1 MPLETINLS
10 GKDAQDGE
18 KFTPTPE
25 ELRTIQEKMK
35 DPKFVELFHSYM
47 KSMEDPETRRE
58 EEAYLKQVE
67 HQAKAGG
74 DYSFDFVFPKP
85 GFVVELLEP
94 STSYQ
99 VTHPSLKA
107 ESKKKKHVPRV
118 YVNMCS
124 SEKIDSFSEH
134 STGDREKS
142 NWLVPVSVSKPRT
155 ELFSEEV
162 ATSGKKG
169 EKQTHE
175 SGEGTN
181 PVVVYDAVF
190 HPNTLQLTDRSDRFC
205 CFLVNIAV
213 EHINS
218 GYGDCH
224 GFEFR
229 RLPSRIQSVGTPQN
243 QTISR
248 EKGKSPFAATMN
260 EQTLTHPTKVLP
272 PLTSTSE
279 KGRTTPCNK
288 GKETSGVQAKKET
301 DAEAGDK
308 VEKKEHIP
316 HFTIAHQGHIDLTD
330 TWGWKIVDRR
340 VGVPEALVVK
350 MDFTGVQSAAD
361 LNIEVE
367 STYVIIAKSSSH
379 PYYGSVTLPFSVESM
394 PLEAKFERRK
404 SRLTLVLRV
413 VPPAPTGI
421 TAEDMRQE
429 LLSAGNPP
437 DSVTEHVEDVAT
449 ERKNNDST
457 QDSATAGCVANDETS
472 TVSDLLPPEARP
484 TAVELP
490 KETPSVPQFSC
501 VGDQDRVR
509 IVMEKVQATR
519 LEREKAAAAAEEKE
533 ASFAKTGFDTQEK
546 ENDDDP
552 AKESVGNPEH
562 EPQREVVTGST
573 ALEGAALTSTFTL
586 TEVSATA
593 GADGAVHVED
603 GTETAEDAAG
613 LELLRQRQDAWQREI
628 HRRTEARHDEDREKA
643 LIAGREARREAER
656 LRRKAEAARL
666 QEAAAVK
673 LTERMAELP
682 LRNRHIFTV
691 D

>member
-124 SEKIDSFSEH
+124 SEKIDPFSEQ

-162 ATSGKKG
+162 ATSGKTG

-181 PVVVYDAVF
+181 PVVVYDALF

-248 EKGKSPFAATMN
+248 EKGKSPFAAAMN
-260 EQTLTHPTKVLP
+260 EQALAHPTKVLP

-288 GKETSGVQAKKET
+288 GKETSGVQAKKKT
-301 DAEAGDK
+301 DGEAGDK

-379 PYYGSVTLPFSVESM
+379 PYYGSVTLPFSVEST

-429 LLSAGNPP
+429 LISAGDPP
-437 DSVTEHVEDVAT
+437 DSVTEHAEDVVT
-449 ERKNNDST
+449 ERKNKDSA

-472 TVSDLLPPEARP
+472 TVSDLLPAEARP

-509 IVMEKVQATR
+509 IVMEKVQAAR
-519 LEREKAAAAAEEKE
+519 LEREKAAAAAEEQE
-533 ASFAKTGFDTQEK
+533 VSFAKTGSDPQEK

-552 AKESVGNPEH
+552 AKESAGNPEH

-573 ALEGAALTSTFTL
+573 ALEAAASTPTFTL

-593 GADGAVHVED
+593 GADDAVHVED
-603 GTETAEDAAG
+603 GTKTAEGAAG

-643 LIAGREARREAER
+643 LIADREARREAER
-656 LRRKAEAARL
+656 LRRRAEAAKL

-673 LTERMAELP
+673 LAERMAELP

>member
-10 GKDAQDGE
+10 GKDAQEGG

-67 HQAKAGG
+67 QQAKAGG

-107 ESKKKKHVPRV
+107 GSKTKKHVPRV

-124 SEKIDSFSEH
+124 SEKIDPFSEQ

-162 ATSGKKG
+162 ATSGKTG

-190 HPNTLQLTDRSDRFC
+190 HPNTLQLADRSDRFC

-248 EKGKSPFAATMN
+248 EKGKSPFAAAMN
-260 EQTLTHPTKVLP
+260 EQALTHPTKVLP
-272 PLTSTSE
+272 PLTSASE
-279 KGRTTPCNK
+279 KGGTAPCNK
-288 GKETSGVQAKKET
+288 GKETGGMQATKKT
-301 DAEAGDK
+301 DAKSGDK
-308 VEKKEHIP
+308 VEKENIP

-350 MDFTGVQSAAD
+350 MEFTGVQSAAD

-379 PYYGSVTLPFSVESM
+379 PYCGTVTLPFSVEST

-429 LLSAGNPP
+429 LLAAGDPPNP
-437 DSVTEHVEDVAT
+437 VTEHTNDVVT
-449 ERKNNDST
+449 ERHNNDSA
-457 QDSATAGCVANDETS
+457 QDSATAGCVANADTS
-472 TVSDLLPPEARP
+472 TVSNLLPEEARP
-484 TAVELP
+484 TAVGLH

-509 IVMEKVQATR
+509 IVMEKVQAAR
-519 LEREKAAAAAEEKE
+519 LEREKAAAAAAEQQE
-533 ASFAKTGFDTQEK
+533 ASFAKTGCDSQEK
-546 ENDDDP
+546 ENDDNP
-552 AKESVGNPEH
+552 AKESAEDPEL
-562 EPQREVVTGST
+562 EPQQEAATGST
-573 ALEGAALTSTFTL
+573 ALEAAAPPPTLTL

-593 GADGAVHVED
+593 GADDAVHVED
-603 GTETAEDAAG
+603 DTRTAEDAAG
-613 LELLRQRQDAWQREI
+613 LELLRQRQDAWQKEI
-628 HRRTEARHDEDREKA
+628 YRRIEATHDEDREKA
-643 LIAGREARREAER
+643 LIADREAHREAER
-656 LRRKAEAARL
+656 LRRRAEAARL

-673 LTERMAELP
+673 LAERMAELP